1 MPLLRA
7 WAQSPWRSSRILC
20 TVYSRTTPEGQRSWG
35 IYPPALQLSC
45 TEDLLTRRPRSLLM
59 ARWRQEATG
68 IPGNQK
74 GRGGSPTAPRA
85 GGNPLGQ
92 RFLHP
97 GALQKVTSLSSPGWG
112 GYIRYLMESEL
123 RVLNVENCTD
133 CQLRARHPGGW
144 IEDRPWGQETCSIY
158 QHSSSGSLDS
168 SCSSLGT
175 VSPLVEREDTWS
187 SLTTLRG
194 LKFYAFHDPL
204 WP

>member
-1 MPLLRA
+1 
-7 WAQSPWRSSRILC
+7 
-20 TVYSRTTPEGQRSWG
+20 
-35 IYPPALQLSC
+35 
-45 TEDLLTRRPRSLLM
+45 M

-112 GYIRYLMESEL
+112 GYTRYLAGSEL

-133 CQLRARHPGGW
+133 CQLRAGHPGGW
-144 IEDRPWGQETCSIY
+144 IEDRPRGQETCSIY
-158 QHSSSGSLDS
+158 QHSSSGSL
-168 SCSSLGT
+168 LFFGYRF
-175 VSPLVEREDTWS
+175 PIGGK
-187 SLTTLRG
+187 RG
-194 LKFYAFHDPL
+194 YLEFPHCPPRSQIL
-204 WP
+204 CLS